1 MAPRSPNLN
10 VMISAAEKA
19 ARGLRRDF
27 GEIENLQVSR
37 KGPGDFVSNA
47 DLKAEQILKE
57 ELMQARPGY
66 GLLME
71 ESGITKGGDKSHR
84 WIVDPLDGT
93 TNFLHG
99 IPHFA
104 ISIALEREGEL
115 VAGVIYNP
123 ITDDL
128 FYTERGQGAYMNN
141 KRIRVSGR
149 TNFGDAVFACGIP
162 HGTREGR
169 SAFVKEIDTMLPKI
183 SGLRRMGAASLDLA
197 YVAAGRVDGFWERGL
212 KPWDIAA
219 GCVLVQEAGGMVSD
233 LKNRQHFLDTGE
245 IIATNDI
252 LHKQL
257 LKELVLD

>member
-1 MAPRSPNLN
+1 MSPRSATLN
-10 VMISAAEKA
+10 VIMSAIDKA

-37 KGPGDFVSNA
+37 KGPGDFVTNA
-47 DLKAEQILKE
+47 DLRAEAILKE

-71 ESGITKGGDKSHR
+71 ESGLTEGGDKSHR

-104 ISIALEREGEL
+104 ISVALEREGKL
-115 VAGVIYNP
+115 VAGVVYNP
-123 ITDDL
+123 ATDDL
-128 FYTERGQGAYMNN
+128 FYAEHGQGAYMNN

-149 TNFGDAVFACGIP
+149 DSMADSVFACGIP
-162 HGTREGR
+162 HGQRQGR
-169 SAFVKEIDTMLPKI
+169 PAFVKEIDTLLPKV

-197 YVAAGRVDGFWERGL
+197 YVAAGRMDGFWERGL
-212 KPWDIAA
+212 QAWDMAA
-219 GCVLVQEAGGMVSD
+219 GIVLVKEAGGRVSD
-233 LKNRQHFLDTGE
+233 INDKQDMLETGG
-245 IIATNDI
+245 IIAANET
-252 LHKQL
+252 LHAKL
-257 LKELVLD
+257 YKELSKD